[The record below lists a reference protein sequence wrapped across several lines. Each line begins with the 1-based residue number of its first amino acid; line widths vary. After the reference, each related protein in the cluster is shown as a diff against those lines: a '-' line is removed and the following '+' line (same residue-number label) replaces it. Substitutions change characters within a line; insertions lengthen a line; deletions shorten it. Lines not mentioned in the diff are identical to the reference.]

1 MSKHHK
7 VTSKLGKKFSST
19 RAPLTAT
26 LSWERGS
33 FLMNDCQNFYL
44 PQAVLLHTQKKNKNK
59 QVPSQ
64 ELNAKWLHV
73 YLSTAK
79 IATYLFT

>member
-1 MSKHHK
+1 MSS
-7 VTSKLGKKFSST
+7 TNSYSKLGKREVSYEHVPKLL
-19 RAPLTAT
+19 PAT
-26 LSWERGS
+26 SCFVTYS
-33 FLMNDCQNFYL
+33 
-44 PQAVLLHTQKKNKNK
+44 KKINKNK

-79 IATYLFT
+79 IATYVFT